1 MSSYCLGERVILVGG
16 LEAGWAGEAG
26 LGVPYCGWV
35 RMPGACRRLGERIAG
50 RERINWVCIMVVIR
64 SILAPCSAF
73 ARPPSRPPGI
83 DCSETVNLGGPEI
96 DCSGLTVLQ
105 NSQNPEILTV
115 KNPRSVERFSS
126 SLRFERPDLKALSII
141 TVKNAVHKISC
152 RSGHSYY
159 LSPSA
164 KTRGLNRVF
173 WLRQLAL

>member
-115 KNPRSVERFSS
+115 KNPRSVERFSD
-126 SLRFERPDLKALSII
+126 SLCATLSLLFERAS
-141 TVKNAVHKISC
+141 
-152 RSGHSYY
+152 
-159 LSPSA
+159 
-164 KTRGLNRVF
+164 
-173 WLRQLAL
+173 